1 METAKLST
9 RTSWLVN
16 DQLPP
21 IYSSLA
27 STTISEEIPSRSMG
41 KYLRTHF
48 VTTEALHLRCSL
60 RQWTND
66 SSLEWRYTQSPINVL
81 FDTTLRLQVIPVRSS
96 RRFTNFSVW
105 RPASRITT
113 FSTPTTVSSQ
123 YPITA
128 ASRGTTVQVTRSNP
142 TPISF
147 AAH

>member
-1 METAKLST
+1 
-9 RTSWLVN
+9 
-16 DQLPP
+16 
-21 IYSSLA
+21 
-27 STTISEEIPSRSMG
+27 MG

-48 VTTEALHLRCSL
+48 VTTEGLHLRRSL
-60 RQWTND
+60 RQWTSD
-66 SSLEWRYTQSPINVL
+66 FSLEWRCTHGPINVL
-81 FDTTLRLQVIPVRSS
+81 FDTSLRLQVIPVRSS

-113 FSTPTTVSSQ
+113 FLTPATVSSQ